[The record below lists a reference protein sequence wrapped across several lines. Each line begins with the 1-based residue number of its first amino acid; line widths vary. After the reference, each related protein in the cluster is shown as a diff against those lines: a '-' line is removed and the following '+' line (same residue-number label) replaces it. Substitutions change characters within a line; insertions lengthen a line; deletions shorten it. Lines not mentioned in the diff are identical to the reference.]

1 MYSKFIPAIA
11 AISAQAQIVPGDD
24 GRIFSLTL
32 DDVNI
37 DNILANVVS
46 GDDIAVSGDDYF
58 DNINNAIGQAFEAPE
73 YVYEDVGPNDDSLP
87 DYMFSYGDYDGT
99 ANESIQVVSASGSAP
114 ESAGRPV
121 DSTGQSNAGDQTRD
135 LNTGIQKPADWD
147 TETGYN
153 RCRVCNGQTASECQA
168 SDTFETCN
176 DAQDACQVTIRSQK
190 IGNTVEAKFY
200 SGCKQLAACNAEY
213 NRNFFSTDTDPEMK
227 RPMTVHDLC
236 KSSTLPARFY
246 RVSECTFCKKMASSA
261 DQDSQLF
268 GTSTT
273 EFHVNDVPT
282 TVTFDNL
289 LSDPREYMADF
300 YTQND
305 FYTL

>member
-153 RCRVCNGQTASECQA
+153 RCRVCDGQTASECQA

-261 DQDSQLF
+261 NLNSQLF

-273 EFHVNDVPT
+273 EMYVDDTPT
-282 TVTFDNL
+282 TVTFDDL
-289 LSDPREYMADF
+289 LSDPREHMADF